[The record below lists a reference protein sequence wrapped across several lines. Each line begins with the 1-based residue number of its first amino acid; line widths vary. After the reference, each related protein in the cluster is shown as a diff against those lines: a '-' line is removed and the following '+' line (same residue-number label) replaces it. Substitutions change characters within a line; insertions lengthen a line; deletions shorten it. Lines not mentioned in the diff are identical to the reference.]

1 MNSWAHALISGCK
14 PILGDNMHQ
23 FNPTILRAYDIRGEV
38 GTSLHTEDAYAI
50 GRTFSQ
56 LILEQPAE
64 ESRDTPYKVAVGR
77 DGRLTSP
84 ELAAA
89 CIAGICDGGCDVIDI
104 GVGPTPM
111 LYFADRFF
119 NCDAA
124 IQITG
129 SHNPKQFN
137 GFKMV
142 QNHASFFGE
151 DIQRLGRSAAAG
163 WDTSPTPGIHHTKD
177 ILDDYVQQL
186 VKSADASGLRIVWDC
201 GNGAA
206 GPATEALVAQLAGE
220 HKTLYTDIDGH
231 FPNHH
236 PNPVDPETL
245 EALRH
250 EVALFNADC
259 GIGFDGDGDRI
270 GVIDAKGRQIAGD
283 FLTAYLGLDILQRKP
298 GSQIIFDVKSSAAAM
313 QLIEEAGGRTE
324 LWKTGHSH
332 MKKRLKETKAPLAG
346 EMSGHIFIQ
355 DGYYGFDDA
364 LYVASRLTALMAEK
378 KAETGQT
385 ITDFMDQL
393 AEQYVSPE
401 CRIDCP
407 DDEKFQAME
416 KMADAFQA
424 EFDDSQLNFI
434 DGVRLTTSTGWCLIR
449 PSNTEGAL
457 IARAEASSQE
467 AYDALIEIL
476 KRHLSAV
483 NISWDGP

>member
-1 MNSWAHALISGCK
+1 MDGSHHRSWQLPASQVSVMAG
-14 PILGDNMHQ
+14 
-23 FNPTILRAYDIRGEV
+23 V
-38 GTSLHTEDAYAI
+38 TSLTLVKGQHQC
-50 GRTFSQ
+50 F
-56 LILEQPAE
+56 ILQIVFLTVMLQ
-64 ESRDTPYKVAVGR
+64 SR
-77 DGRLTSP
+77 SP
-84 ELAAA
+84 
-89 CIAGICDGGCDVIDI
+89 
-104 GVGPTPM
+104 
-111 LYFADRFF
+111 
-119 NCDAA
+119 AA
-124 IQITG
+124 ITLNSLTALKWFRTMPAFLVRIYKG
-129 SHNPKQFN
+129 
-137 GFKMV
+137 
-142 QNHASFFGE
+142 
-151 DIQRLGRSAAAG
+151 LAG
-163 WDTSPTPGIHHTKD
+163 VLRQDGIHHPHPGYITQK
-177 ILDDYVQQL
+177 I
-186 VKSADASGLRIVWDC
+186 WDC

-206 GPATEALVAQLAGE
+206 GPAIEALVAQLAGE

-313 QLIEEAGGRTE
+313 QLIAEAGGRTE

-332 MKKRLKETKAPLAG
+332 MKKRLKDTQAPLAG

-407 DDEKFQAME
+407 DDVKFQAME
-416 KMADAFQA
+416 KMADAFRA

-434 DGVRLTTSTGWCLIR
+434 DGVRLTTSSGWCLIR

-483 NISWDGP
+483 NISWDGS